1 MQGSNGWLYFR
12 FKITLDHKNQK
23 GIGNYF
29 MYDPC
34 NGIKCDEED
43 GTSVSLYSL
52 TNFDASLI

>member
-43 GTSVSLYSL
+43 GTSVSLY
-52 TNFDASLI
+52 ASRFKF